1 MYNMSGTPI
10 TKTSRVQEVP
20 KSKEAPK
27 SIVKPTDKDKDKSSG
42 NIWLFGYFIVHYKV
56 HIIY

>member
-1 MYNMSGTPI
+1 MCRFFYYMYNMSGTPI

-42 NIWLFGYFIVHYKV
+42 NI
-56 HIIY
+56 